1 MPRERVL
8 LEVLVDLDPVPGT
21 FHTPESARD
30 AVQAILLNSVP
41 HYTPVVI
48 IAKTD

>member
-1 MPRERVL
+1 MPERERTMMYVM
-8 LEVLVDLDPVPGT
+8 VDLDPFPGA

-30 AVQAILLNSVP
+30 AVQAILLDRIG

-48 IAKTD
+48 LEQD